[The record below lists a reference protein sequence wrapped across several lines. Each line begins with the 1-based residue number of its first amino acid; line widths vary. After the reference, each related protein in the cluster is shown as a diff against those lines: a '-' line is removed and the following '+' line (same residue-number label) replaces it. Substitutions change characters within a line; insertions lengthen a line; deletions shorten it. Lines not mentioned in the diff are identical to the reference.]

1 MVNLCFY
8 KNTRGFRFNPWK
20 ISTSLEPKIIY
31 LDTKS
36 ELNNHEKLFLNSKAI
51 FILLCLIISVIYMI
65 LRKYLVQL
73 WVGDSEPNGDLMYYI
88 ASVALF
94 FYSISG
100 WPISFAFAQVKLKKL
115 TKVSII
121 ELIFKISFHFNFV

>member
-1 MVNLCFY
+1 
-8 KNTRGFRFNPWK
+8 
-20 ISTSLEPKIIY
+20 
-31 LDTKS
+31 
-36 ELNNHEKLFLNSKAI
+36 
-51 FILLCLIISVIYMI
+51 MI